1 MHLDTVAILLGIGL
15 LVVVA
20 LIIIPLL
27 LYICKE
33 LAGGR

>member
-1 MHLDTVAILLGIGL
+1 MHLDTFAILLGIGL
-15 LVVVA
+15 LVVVG

-27 LYICKE
+27 LYIRRE